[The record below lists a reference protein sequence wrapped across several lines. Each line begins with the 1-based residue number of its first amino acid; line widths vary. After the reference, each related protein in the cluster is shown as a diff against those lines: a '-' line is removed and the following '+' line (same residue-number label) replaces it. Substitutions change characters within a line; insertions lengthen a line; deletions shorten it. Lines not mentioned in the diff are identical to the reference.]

1 MDVKEIPTLLILGA
15 IPTLLIYF
23 SLFFPDVKLTRK
35 VNTVLHWVQLVL
47 IVILMLPLMKGD
59 HTHYNIAPG
68 LVLDRIGAYFIVLTT
83 AIMSCCVTHADTF
96 FSGEK
101 NKFDSAESW
110 PMRLFYACI
119 NLFLFAMT
127 FCFLCDN
134 LGYLWIGIETTT
146 LSSAPLV
153 YFDRTKNALEAC
165 WKYLIICSVGI
176 AFALLGTVFIFASSQ
191 HGALEGGTLTISE
204 LILKAPALN
213 FPLLRLG
220 FIFCLIGYGTKAGV
234 FPLHSWLP
242 DAYSEAPAPASAMLS
257 AALVNCALFG
267 IWRVVQITQATNSHS
282 VTFELVAALG
292 TITVVAASVLLIRQ
306 HSFKRMWAYSSIEN
320 VGLMLVAIGLGSGGL
335 FLLQAI
341 NHSLGKAA
349 VFLLSGNIIQASGT
363 KKLHGLHGVLKS
375 CPLWGGLLAMATFA
389 ITGSPPFGSF
399 LSELQILASTADSN
413 HWILA
418 ICLIFAICLSFIA
431 ICMHVGGVLFG
442 TPRSDF
448 KPFQPLRAS
457 IVPAVLI
464 CGALVL
470 GTIVHIDFWTNLR

>member
-1 MDVKEIPTLLILGA
+1 VKELLILA
-15 IPTLLIYF
+15 AMPTFLIYF
-23 SLFFPDVKLTRK
+23 SLAVPKVSITRKLTPIFHWSQLGL
-35 VNTVLHWVQLVL
+35 VIWMTWSVLTGQEPR
-47 IVILMLPLMKGD
+47 I
-59 HTHYNIAPG
+59 TIAPG
-68 LVLDRIGAYFIVLTT
+68 LALDRIGAYFVVLTT
-83 AIMSCCVTHADTF
+83 AIMASCVTHADYF
-96 FSGEK
+96 FEQEK
-101 NKFDSAESW
+101 TSIDESSW
-110 PMRLFYACI
+110 HLRIFYACI

-127 FCFLCDN
+127 FVFLCDN

-153 YFDRTKNALEAC
+153 YFDRTKNALEAS

-176 AFALLGTVFIFASSQ
+176 AFALLGTVFIFAASQ
-191 HGALEGGTLTISE
+191 HGGIGNGTLTISE
-204 LILKAPALN
+204 LILRAPALS

-220 FIFCLIGYGTKAGV
+220 FIFCLIGYGTKAGI

-292 TITVVAASVLLIRQ
+292 TITVVAASLFLVRQ
-306 HSFKRMWAYSSIEN
+306 HSFKRLWAYSSIEN

-341 NHSLGKAA
+341 NHSLAKAA
-349 VFLLSGNIIQASGT
+349 VFLLSGNIIQGAGT
-363 KKLHGLHGVLKS
+363 KKLHGLHGIIKS
-375 CPLWGGLLAMATFA
+375 SPMWGGLLALATFA

-399 LSELQILASTADSN
+399 LSEIAILTASANTN

-418 ICLIFAICLSFIA
+418 MFLVFAIALSFVA
-431 ICMHVGGVLFG
+431 ICTHVGGVLFG
-442 TPRSDF
+442 APKADF
-448 KPFQPLRAS
+448 NAVQPLRAS
-457 IVPAVLI
+457 IVPAALI

-470 GTIVHIDFWTNLR
+470 GTVVHVDFWMKLR